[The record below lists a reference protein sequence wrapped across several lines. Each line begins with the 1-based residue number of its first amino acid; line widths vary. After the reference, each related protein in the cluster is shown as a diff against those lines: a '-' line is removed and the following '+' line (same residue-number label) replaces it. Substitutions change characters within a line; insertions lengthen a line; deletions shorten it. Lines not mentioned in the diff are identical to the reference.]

1 MKNIKKLFIL
11 LLVVVLVGG
20 CTLKAEYNMDIK
32 SDKSMDL
39 SAIMAFDSEL
49 IAAMANNDTSEES
62 TEGDIET
69 DSTLTEDNTLED
81 NSLAEEETTNEG
93 VLSEEETNEGI
104 TEEETIDGNI
114 DSSNLTDE
122 QEWAIIEENYGNDA
136 FEDYE
141 KAGYKITRY
150 EEGDFKGYKLTKS
163 FSNIEDV
170 TVKDVSFTA
179 AEDVQ
184 IKDAD
189 KKIFTK
195 DGLNYVAN
203 IPFETSSELSSM
215 GVAFD
220 MKFVITLP
228 NEAIS
233 NNANNVTDN
242 GKTLTWNVTDDNENI
257 SFEFSFISKY
267 VIYGAIGVIALLVLI
282 IIIVIIRKIMKRNK
296 KKKEEKT
303 NNEVVTP
310 ASEMPGITSNPVVS
324 EPSVTEVPVLNPSVT
339 PVPTEAPI
347 LNPSVTPMP
356 TEAPVLNPSVTPMP
370 TEAPVLNPSVT
381 PMSTEAPVNTNNFE
395 SNNLNTIKPNT
406 SAETTSLANDIFGT
420 SDNATQN
427 NNDVEKL

>member
-62 TEGDIET
+62 TEEDVET

-104 TEEETIDGNI
+104 TEEETIDGSI

-122 QEWAIIEENYGNDA
+122 QEWAIIEENYGKDA

-150 EEGDFKGYKLTKS
+150 EEGDFKGYKFTKS

-170 TVKDVSFTA
+170 TVKDVNFNIEEN
-179 AEDVQ
+179 AE

-189 KKIFTK
+189 KKMFTK

-242 GKTLTWNVTDDNENI
+242 GKTLTWNVTDDNESI

-282 IIIVIIRKIMKRNK
+282 IIIVIIRKIMKKNK
-296 KKKEEKT
+296 KKKEEK

-310 ASEMPGITSNPVVS
+310 ASEMPGITSNQVVS
-324 EPSVTEVPVLNPSVT
+324 EPSVTEAPVLNPSVT
-339 PVPTEAPI
+339 PV
-347 LNPSVTPMP
+347 P

-381 PMSTEAPVNTNNFE
+381 PAPTEAPVNTNNFE
-395 SNNLNTIKPNT
+395 SNNLNTITPNT

-420 SDNATQN
+420 SNDNATQN

>member
-20 CTLKAEYNMDIK
+20 CTLKTEYNMDIK

-81 NSLAEEETTNEG
+81 NSLTEGETTNEG
-93 VLSEEETNEGI
+93 VLSEEETNESI

-310 ASEMPGITSNPVVS
+310 ASKMPGITSNPVVS
-324 EPSVTEVPVLNPSVT
+324 EPSV
-339 PVPTEAPI
+339 TEAPI

-356 TEAPVLNPSVTPMP
+356 TEAPVLNPNVTPVS
-370 TEAPVLNPSVT
+370 TEAPVLNPNVT
-381 PMSTEAPVNTNNFE
+381 PMPTEAPVNTNNFE
-395 SNNLNTIKPNT
+395 SNNLNTITPNT

-420 SDNATQN
+420 SNDNATQN